1 MADWLGLPTVASP
14 QAADVNES
22 VLLLHGFMLVVFV
35 GWLAYFVYAL
45 WRFRGDSS
53 TPAPRAIKT
62 SLAVALVAVVT
73 LYEIVELV
81 AFALPAWNR
90 RTEAVP
96 DRNRATVVRVVAEQ
110 FAWNVH
116 YPGADGRFGPTS
128 AESVSPDNPL
138 GVDWDAAASRDD
150 LTTINQL
157 NLPMG
162 RPVLIELT
170 SKDVIHSFTLVEMG
184 VKQDAIPG
192 KAALVWFEPLRETPE
207 EPSWEISCSQ
217 LCGLGH
223 YRMRGFYR
231 IMPAADFAA
240 WMEEE
245 RLLAGH

>member
-1 MADWLGLPTVASP
+1 MAEWLGLPIVASP
-14 QAADVNES
+14 QAADVS
-22 VLLLHGFMLVVFV
+22 GAVLLLHGFMLVVFV
-35 GWLAYFVYAL
+35 GWLVYFAYAV
-45 WRFRGDSS
+45 WRFRAHSRP
-53 TPAPRAIKT
+53 PASRPVSAQ
-62 SLAVALVAVVT
+62 LAVALVAVVT
-73 LYEIVELV
+73 IYEIVELV
-81 AFALPAWNR
+81 AFALPAWNKR
-90 RTEAVP
+90 VDSVP
-96 DRNRATVVRVVAEQ
+96 DRDRATVVRVVAEQ
-110 FAWNVH
+110 FTWNVH

-128 AESVSPDNPL
+128 ADGVSPDNPL
-138 GVDWDAAASRDD
+138 GVNWNDAASRDD

-162 RPVLIELT
+162 SPVLIELT
-170 SKDVIHSFTLVEMG
+170 SKDVIHSFTLAEMG

-192 KAALVWFEPLRETPE
+192 RTSLVWFQPSRETPE

-231 IMPAADFAA
+231 IMDPTAFTA